1 MKDSLLRLFIFCFA
15 LTFAVF
21 LVACESSDTRKE
33 GIEIDSEEEKIRVA
47 ASLESALSHHPDWKL
62 HWVSR
67 IGDFKSTDFKQI
79 LTDSILPM
87 EMPEKNPI
95 QNTDPLFPY
104 QFVHP
109 KGLGTMDIYS
119 HKIEIPE
126 NLDDPYY
133 NPDSEVI
140 WYRADGMKER
150 LLFMGPSG
158 LFEEGVWINENEFFV
173 FGFFQ
178 DEVGFRPMI
187 WILDIQNHVVK
198 QFQLTKTVPE
208 YDLDSYLNQKIKLQ
222 ALG

>member
-15 LTFAVF
+15 LTITFFIAS
-21 LVACESSDTRKE
+21 CESSETNKE
-33 GIEIDSEEEKIRVA
+33 GIATDSEDENVRIA
-47 ASLESALSHHPDWKL
+47 ASLESALNQQPGWKL

-158 LFEEGVWINENEFFV
+158 LFEEGVWINANEFFV

-178 DEVGFRPMI
+178 DEAGFRPMI
-187 WILDIQNHVVK
+187 WILDIQNHVLK
-198 QFQLTKTVPE
+198 QFQLTKTVSE
-208 YDLDSYLNQKIKLQ
+208 YDLDSYLNQKIQLQ